1 MACLTQDEIVSRTR
15 TVLQGLE
22 SLKTENS
29 QLLSNLNA
37 AAKAEESDNITN
49 EKITL
54 VKKSAEAMEL
64 GISEA
69 QVRLLCLV
77 FVVIITVIFIVFRI
91 FLAALSCIF

>member
-29 QLLSNLNA
+29 QLLINLNA
-37 AAKAEESDNITN
+37 AAKAEDDITN

-54 VKKSAEAMEL
+54 IKKSAEAMEL

-77 FVVIITVIFIVFRI
+77 
-91 FLAALSCIF
+91 SCYYYYCYLYWY

>member
-77 FVVIITVIFIVFRI
+77 LLLLLLLL
-91 FLAALSCIF
+91 FLLFLEYS